1 MFSIYRLYSRGLIS
15 MVTGPALVVAG
26 LVTGIHLMALAGVP
40 VLGWG
45 IYRFRAA
52 RTARAAGR

>member
-1 MFSIYRLYSRGLIS
+1 MSSFMNLYRKGLIS
-15 MVTGPALVVAG
+15 MVTGPTAVVVG
-26 LVTGIHLMALAGVP
+26 LVTGSHLVALAGVA

-52 RTARAAGR
+52 RAAGR

>member
-1 MFSIYRLYSRGLIS
+1 MSSVSSFYRRGLIS
-15 MVTGPALVVAG
+15 LVTGPAFVIVG
-26 LVTGIHLMALAGVP
+26 LAIGMRLMALAGVI

-52 RTARAAGR
+52 RAAGR

>member
-1 MFSIYRLYSRGLIS
+1 MSSFMNLYRKGLIS
-15 MVTGPALVVAG
+15 VVTGPAFVVVG
-26 LVTGIHLMALAGVP
+26 LVTGMHLMALAGVV

-52 RTARAAGR
+52 RTAGR